1 MTLGHDSLSYRSDSL
16 NLHKKEENNLWCK
29 EKSLDIPGWLC
40 YNTAGV
46 KEETLIR

>member
-1 MTLGHDSLSYRSDSL
+1 MLNYDLSPHSGTSV
-16 NLHKKEENNLWCK
+16 NLHKKEENNLECK
-29 EKSLDIPGWLC
+29 EKSLDIPAGLC